1 MRALIFWFLIASLSC
16 IGQEKK
22 EDSASI
28 NKLVTKIDKLSRA
41 NSKSFTKEKLIG
53 HKKVKEQWRVF
64 DNKEFSRII
73 IQYTTDS
80 AGQSVAYTEKYYLK
94 NGSLIYAFESEVFF
108 PTGENI
114 SEGTTWAGDF
124 YFSKGKLIDHVTLGH
139 GRSELDD
146 WDPEKEILQRWKGR
160 KKELTSAK

>member
-1 MRALIFWFLIASLSC
+1 MRALIFLFLIASLSC

-28 NKLVTKIDKLSRA
+28 NKLVAKIDKLSKA
-41 NSKSFTKEKLIG
+41 NSKTFSKDKLID

-64 DNKEFSRII
+64 DNKEYSRII

-94 NGSLIYAFESEVFF
+94 NGSLIYAYESEVFF
-108 PTGENI
+108 LTGETIN
-114 SEGTTWAGDF
+114 EGTTWAGDF
-124 YFSKGKLIDHVTLGH
+124 YFSKGKLTDHVTLGH

-146 WDPEKEILQRWKGR
+146 WDPEKEILQNWKER
-160 KKELTSAK
+160 KRELSSK